1 MAVSTIDRRTLL
13 GASVALLASRSVAA
27 QAVWPAKNVQILVG
41 FGAGGV
47 TDTATRL
54 LAEGLRQR
62 IAKPILIENRV
73 GATGMIAAATVARA
87 APDGHTLLGMPGTIT
102 IAPSVLSDVTLDVR
116 RELQPITIFATSPN
130 VLIVASNFSAQTLQ
144 EFLATVRSKPRDE
157 FAYATSGRGTTV
169 HLMAGMIERSANIKM
184 RMVPFRSSTD
194 SIQSVITGEL
204 PMVFSS
210 LNSALPFI
218 QSGVVRALGVASER
232 RTPIL
237 PNVPT
242 FEEAGLMDVR
252 SDTWFGLAGPAGMP
266 RHVLDQI
273 AGLCAAVMAEPAMLE
288 RLAVLGAEPLLLGP
302 DAAQNQI
309 DRELTAFSDLTKVMG
324 IHRDQQ

>member
-1 MAVSTIDRRTLL
+1 MGASMIDRRTLL
-13 GASVALLASRSVAA
+13 GASVALLAVHKVAA
-27 QAVWPAKNVQILVG
+27 AEVWPTKNVQILVG

-47 TDTATRL
+47 TDVATRL

-62 IAKPILIENRV
+62 IEKPIVIENRV
-73 GATGMIAAATVARA
+73 GATGLIAAGTVARA
-87 APDGHTLLGMPGTIT
+87 VPDGHTLLGMPGTIT
-102 IAPSVLSDVTLDVR
+102 IAPSVLPDITLDVQR
-116 RELQPITIFATSPN
+116 DLQPITIFATSPN
-130 VLIVASNFSAQTLQ
+130 VLVVAPGFSARTLQ
-144 EFLATVRSKPRDE
+144 EFLTAIRSKPRDE

-169 HLMAGMIERSANIKM
+169 HLMAGMIERSANVKM

-194 SIQSVITGEL
+194 SIQSVIAGEL

-218 QSGVVRALGVASER
+218 QSGAVRVLGLASER
-232 RTPIL
+232 RSPIL
-237 PNVPT
+237 PDVPT
-242 FEEAGLMDVR
+242 FEEVGLADVR

-266 RHVLDQI
+266 RPILDRI

-302 DAAQNQI
+302 DAARDQI

-324 IHRDQQ
+324 IHRD